1 MSRYYQVW
9 NCFHSCTYSIRSKSS
24 MFSIWPLCPKS
35 CRMGV
40 KLVSAACQWADA
52 YHRSPTPREKIYDT
66 DTRARSPSK
75 PCFNSVLEKKSCFAG
90 VTKNML
96 FRKSLKFVFNEFFN
110 LMKLCSTLMMMF
122 LQICKH
128 PSVWQ
133 LMCGCVISSRP
144 KDATLSWRHPF
155 DDEGDGDASYKCTCK
170 EQKMSR
176 QCSLC
181 TKQP

>member
-1 MSRYYQVW
+1 MASMAFKQQSVYKQILSGLELLPFLYL
-9 NCFHSCTYSIRSKSS
+9 FHTKQEQYV
-24 MFSIWPLCPKS
+24 FNLPLCPKS

-52 YHRSPTPREKIYDT
+52 YHRSPSPREKIYDT

-155 DDEGDGDASYKCTCK
+155 DDEGDGDASYNCTCV
-170 EQKMSR
+170 
-176 QCSLC
+176 L
-181 TKQP
+181 